1 MDECKLRA
9 KSGTFATH
17 CDGEECIYWRALDHL
32 GTGHGVGCAIQ
43 HFELLDDDGV
53 AAWLLT
59 VKERYERVAE
69 GV

>member
-9 KSGTFATH
+9 SSGASGTH
-17 CDGEECIYWRALDHL
+17 CDGEECIYWRALGHL
-32 GTGHGVGCAIQ
+32 GTGDGVGCAIQ
-43 HFELLDDDGV
+43 HFELLGDDGV

-59 VKERYERVAE
+59 VKERCERVAD